1 MNHDCNTTRENNMV
15 TLMASEV
22 QVQINYKLLSIIVKS
37 LDNYKKTCNLNV
49 HNWVPFTRQQNDA
62 IADSS

>member
-1 MNHDCNTTRENNMV
+1 MV

-49 HNWVPFTRQQNDA
+49 HNWVPFTRQQNDT